1 MSMRADMKLADQYP
15 EEMDEWAA
23 AAYLGTVV
31 TVIHRWQD
39 DGAFGQWQDTP
50 TGRQWRVRRAE
61 LDAWLAQQEG
71 ARHQRGQ
78 ERQDGRHS

>member
-1 MSMRADMKLADQYP
+1 MSMRANMELTDQYS

-31 TVIHRWQD
+31 TDIYMWQD
-39 DGAFGQWQDTP
+39 MSAFGHWQHTP

-61 LDAWLAQQEG
+61 LDAWLADQER
-71 ARHQRGQ
+71 AHQQRGQ
-78 ERQDGRHS
+78 EPKDGRFS